1 MKYRSLLRAIAI
13 LIVPVFVL
21 SFVSR
26 AEALGRGGGGRGGGF
41 SREDAAR
48 GGGVLAESRAAFRAK
63 VGQCNLCGPVEAG
76 LENGANHSLVG

>member
-48 GGGVLAESRAAFRAK
+48 GGGGFWQR
-63 VGQCNLCGPVEAG
+63 VGRLFARRSVSATFAG
-76 LENGANHSLVG
+76 LLKPA

>member
-48 GGGVLAESRAAFRAK
+48 GGGGSGRESGGFSREGRSVQPLRA
-63 VGQCNLCGPVEAG
+63 C
-76 LENGANHSLVG
+76 